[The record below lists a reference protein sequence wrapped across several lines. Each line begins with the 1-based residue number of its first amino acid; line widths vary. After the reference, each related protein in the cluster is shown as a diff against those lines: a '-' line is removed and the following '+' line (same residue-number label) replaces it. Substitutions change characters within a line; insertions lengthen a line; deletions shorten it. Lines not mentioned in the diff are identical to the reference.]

1 MTRFEI
7 DRLEEAFQYLED
19 KLNHRYEHLIKNG
32 TPEQKEI
39 VKKKIKRI
47 LIDYND
53 VKRTLC
59 NFGFF
64 TEDENNITYNEKY
77 FNDSSIDHVYT
88 FRVLWSG
95 FIESEGF
102 PGENEENFVQNGRT
116 KEEAQHFLES
126 HLLFEH
132 CTDKNFQIKETT
144 LLYQNA

>member
-19 KLNHRYEHLIKNG
+19 KLNHRYEYLVKNG

-39 VKKKIKRI
+39 AKKKIKKV

-53 VKRTLC
+53 VKRTLH

-64 TEDENNITYNEKY
+64 TEDENNTTYNEKY
-77 FNDSSIDHVYT
+77 FADPTIDHVYT
-88 FRVLWSG
+88 FRVVWSG
-95 FIESEGF
+95 FVESEGF
-102 PGENEENFVQNGRT
+102 PGENEENFVQNGHT

-132 CTDKNFQIKETT
+132 CTDKNFQIKEIT

>member
-126 HLLFEH
+126 HLIFEH
-132 CTDKNFQIKETT
+132 CTDKNFQIKEIT

>member
-132 CTDKNFQIKETT
+132 CTDKNFQIKEIT

>member
-116 KEEAQHFLES
+116 TEEAQHFLES

-132 CTDKNFQIKETT
+132 CTDKNFKIKEIT
-144 LLYQNA
+144 LLYQNV

>member
-1 MTRFEI
+1 MTKFEI
-7 DRLEEAFQYLED
+7 DRLEEAFRYLENELD
-19 KLNHRYEHLIKNG
+19 HRYGDLVKNG

-39 VKKKIKRI
+39 AKKKIKRI
-47 LIDYND
+47 LINYND
-53 VKRTLC
+53 VKRTLDK
-59 NFGFF
+59 FGFF
-64 TEDENNITYNEKY
+64 TEDENNSTYNEKY
-77 FNDSSIDHVYT
+77 FNDSSIDHIYT

-102 PGENEENFVQNGRT
+102 SGENEEKFVQNGRT

-132 CTDKNFQIKETT
+132 CTDKNFQIKEIT

>member
-7 DRLEEAFQYLED
+7 DRLDEVFQYLKNE
-19 KLNHRYEHLIKNG
+19 LEHRYADLIENG
-32 TPEQKEI
+32 SPDQKRAAER
-39 VKKKIKRI
+39 KMKKI
-47 LIDYND
+47 LVDYND

-64 TEDENNITYNEKY
+64 TEDENNATYNEKY
-77 FNDSSIDHVYT
+77 FADPTIDHVYT
-88 FRVLWSG
+88 FRVVWSG
-95 FIESEGF
+95 FVESEGF
-102 PGENEENFVQNGRT
+102 PGEDEEKFVQNGHT

-132 CTDKNFQIKETT
+132 CADKNFKIKEIT

>member
-1 MTRFEI
+1 
-7 DRLEEAFQYLED
+7 
-19 KLNHRYEHLIKNG
+19 LIKNG

-132 CTDKNFQIKETT
+132 CTDKNFQIKEIT